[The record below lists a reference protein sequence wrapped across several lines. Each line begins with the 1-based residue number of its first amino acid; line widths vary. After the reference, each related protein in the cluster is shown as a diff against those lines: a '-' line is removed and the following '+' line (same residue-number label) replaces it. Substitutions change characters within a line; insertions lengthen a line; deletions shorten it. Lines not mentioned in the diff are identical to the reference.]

1 MKKTTKNWG
10 MILLTII
17 MLSSSFTAF
26 TASSPK
32 KSEIKLLIKFD
43 EYEGYRL
50 EIPVNENSTLLDA
63 ISTQFPVKA
72 GNGTCIRDVCNGKG
86 KWLFFDEKGY
96 PVTINTT
103 ISSETYYAIYN
114 LTSSSAEKDSEA
126 IMKLLSS

>member
-1 MKKTTKNWG
+1 MKKTTKKWG
-10 MILLTII
+10 MIALTVL
-17 MLSSSFTAF
+17 MLTSSFTAF
-26 TASSPK
+26 MTSYPT
-32 KSEIKLLIKFD
+32 KSEVKLFIKFD

-50 EIPVNENSTLLDA
+50 DIPVNENSTLLDA
-63 ISTQFPVKA
+63 ISTQFPVKT

-103 ISSETYYAIYN
+103 ISSGTYYAIYN

-126 IMKLLSS
+126 IMKLLNS

>member
-1 MKKTTKNWG
+1 MKKTTKKWG
-10 MILLTII
+10 MIALTVL
-17 MLSSSFTAF
+17 MLTSSFTAF
-26 TASSPK
+26 MTSYPT
-32 KSEIKLLIKFD
+32 KSEVKLFIKFG

-50 EIPVNENSTLLDA
+50 DIPVNENSTLLDA
-63 ISTQFPVKA
+63 ISTQFPVKT

-103 ISSETYYAIYN
+103 ISSGTYYAIYN

-126 IMKLLSS
+126 IMKLLNS